1 MMEATGHHD
10 HGHTHDIKEFM
21 PVFLSKAKHS
31 DSKDADQHTHHHHG
45 HNHGPSDH
53 TYKNLE
59 EEDSHQEHHN
69 HGHTSHEVVKLVSHH
84 TEDQHDHEKSH
95 RDDVQRRLKLA
106 SVLCFIFLVSEI
118 SGGYIA
124 GSLAV
129 LSDAAHLFSDFMG
142 FVFAVAAGYMA
153 SMPGSENYVSIVYQ
167 LCNVSLSYNH
177 MLI

>member
-10 HGHTHDIKEFM
+10 HGHAHDIKEFM
-21 PVFLSKAKHS
+21 PTFLLKAKHS
-31 DSKDADQHTHHHHG
+31 DSKDADQHTHHHG

-95 RDDVQRRLKLA
+95 SDDVQRRLKLA
-106 SVLCFIFLVSEI
+106 SVLCFISQIWKI
-118 SGGYIA
+118 S
-124 GSLAV
+124 
-129 LSDAAHLFSDFMG
+129 
-142 FVFAVAAGYMA
+142 
-153 SMPGSENYVSIVYQ
+153 
-167 LCNVSLSYNH
+167 
-177 MLI
+177 